1 MIDPYLHKNSE
12 TDAWGKGRSHTHKNI
27 GKMMVL
33 PMFRSRKKKWSLPQ
47 GIFAY
52 FGGLH
57 AAGCSLLI
65 FGQLC

>member
-12 TDAWGKGRSHTHKNI
+12 TDAWGKWRSHTHKNI

-33 PMFRSRKKKWSLPQ
+33 PMFWPRKKKWSLPQ

-52 FGGLH
+52 FGGCY
-57 AAGCSLLI
+57 AAIHSMLVFC
-65 FGQLC
+65 QLC